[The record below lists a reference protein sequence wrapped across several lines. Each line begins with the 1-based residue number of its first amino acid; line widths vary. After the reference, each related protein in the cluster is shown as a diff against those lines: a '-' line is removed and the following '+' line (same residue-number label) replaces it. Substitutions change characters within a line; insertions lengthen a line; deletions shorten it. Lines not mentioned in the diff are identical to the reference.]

1 MGMQHI
7 STGLAGLQDEPDR
20 EDGGAYEEAY
30 LVGAV
35 GLRAEGA
42 QGEQLEGPLEAALRR
57 RGGGELAERA
67 VGGVEQAV
75 VRAQARVPGR
85 GRERD
90 DLQDGDMLAGA
101 SSPTNG
107 MNAIG
112 GACSKFTRFCT
123 HCTEH
128 GICGEK

>member
-1 MGMQHI
+1 LPARLQLQLRAVVAAMGMQHI

-101 SSPTNG
+101 SL
-107 MNAIG
+107 ADKRYE
-112 GACSKFTRFCT
+112 CDWRCLQ
-123 HCTEH
+123 
-128 GICGEK
+128 